1 MGMASACNSKSDQPE
16 EIVVTPSTTAVK
28 AFTLKANSAV
38 LSNLDSVF
46 FSIDLDNG
54 VIFNADSLPKGTNI
68 TKLIPVITFANSMS
82 EVKIEMEGGS
92 EKTGTVDYL
101 ESPNDTID
109 FSGKVTLNVTAA
121 DGINKYS
128 YRIKV
133 NVHKEVPDSMMW
145 DKLGVS
151 DLPSRL
157 KGAVAQKTVIRDKK
171 YSPSLKRATLLSLSP
186 LLPT

>member
-1 MGMASACNSKSDQPE
+1 MKKSRITHPSILLPAAFLLMGMASACNSKSDQPE

-121 DGINKYS
+121 D
-128 YRIKV
+128 
-133 NVHKEVPDSMMW
+133 
-145 DKLGVS
+145 
-151 DLPSRL
+151 
-157 KGAVAQKTVIRDKK
+157 
-171 YSPSLKRATLLSLSP
+171 
-186 LLPT
+186 